1 MLTNVKCQVSVM
13 KGCGNEMKFCSKRE
27 AERENKIFMYFTKL
41 SSFLEKTLVHTTK
54 QNKAIL
60 CCCCC
65 IKCSFS
71 LSFCFFFHFVHFT
84 LSVSFLSLQILFR
97 ALNYTHGDNFECMPF
112 SSMSYNGTKLKSLL
126 IYDESKK

>member
-65 IKCSFS
+65 IKCPFS
-71 LSFCFFFHFVHFT
+71 LCFYTLYIISMDKHRALQMDRQTNKHNELFV
-84 LSVSFLSLQILFR
+84 ILFYNGQKDKQR
-97 ALNYTHGDNFECMPF
+97 ALCY
-112 SSMSYNGTKLKSLL
+112 YNGQTDKHR
-126 IYDESKK
+126 EQ